1 MQLHVIT
8 SLCQNCEGN
17 LDRSLGNY
25 TPHSILLEL
34 TNLPAFTYH
43 NSQSDG
49 GNVVDPV
56 VTKVY
61 ADENLYKQE
70 FAAAFFVLILS
81 KVWKIHAYMFLAIF
95 ALA

>member
-1 MQLHVIT
+1 MAKTNVTLFALHTNIMEQAAT
-8 SLCQNCEGN
+8 CHYFSLSKCEGN
-17 LDRSLGNY
+17 LGRRLGNY

-49 GNVVDPV
+49 ANVVDPV

-61 ADENLYKQE
+61 ADEDPY
-70 FAAAFFVLILS
+70 
-81 KVWKIHAYMFLAIF
+81 
-95 ALA
+95 